1 MIEVQ
6 NLTKRYGNLI
16 AIDSVTFRVERG
28 EILGFLGPNGA
39 GKTTTMRIITGYMP
53 PTNGTVRVA
62 GFDVM
67 EDPIKAK
74 KRIGYLPENP
84 PLYNDMTVE
93 GYLDFVA
100 DLKKVP
106 GKNKKSK
113 IGLAMERC
121 GIADVRKRLIGNLSK
136 GYRQRIG
143 IAQAIVHDPAV
154 LVLDEPTIGLDPKQI
169 IEIRHLIRSF
179 AGERTVVLSTHIL
192 PEVTM
197 TCTRVVIIN
206 EGKIVLE
213 ESLESLSQRAEG
225 SQVLFLKTKYR
236 SDGIREK
243 LLTFPNVSHVTENAS
258 GEFIIQTKGTE
269 DIREE
274 LAKTVVQNGWG
285 LLEMRPLT
293 HALEDVFLRVIS
305 PEVE

>member
-6 NLTKRYGNLI
+6 NLTKRYGNLV
-16 AIDSVTFRVERG
+16 AIDNVSFRVERG

-53 PTNGTVRVA
+53 PTEGMVRVA
-62 GFDVM
+62 DVDVLENPM
-67 EDPIKAK
+67 KAK
-74 KRIGYLPENP
+74 RRIGYLPENP

-93 GYLDFVA
+93 GYLDFIA
-100 DLKKVP
+100 DLKKVS

-113 IGLAMERC
+113 IDFTMARC

-154 LVLDEPTIGLDPKQI
+154 LVLDEPTIGLDPRQI
-169 IEIRHLIRSF
+169 IEIRHLIKSLT
-179 AGERTVVLSTHIL
+179 GERTVILSTHIL

-213 ESLESLSQRAEG
+213 ESLESLSQRVEG
-225 SQVLFLKTKYR
+225 SQFLFLKTSYR
-236 SDGIREK
+236 SDGIKEK
-243 LLTFPNVSHVTENAS
+243 ILSLSNVSHVTENAS
-258 GEFIIQTKGTE
+258 GEFIIQTKGAE

-274 LAKTVVQNGWG
+274 LAKTIVQNGWG

>member
-16 AIDSVTFRVERG
+16 AIDNVSFRVERG

-53 PTNGTVRVA
+53 PTDGTVRVA
-62 GFDVM
+62 DFDVLENPM
-67 EDPIKAK
+67 KAK
-74 KRIGYLPENP
+74 RRIGYLPENP

-93 GYLDFVA
+93 GYLDFIA

-106 GKNKKSK
+106 GKSKKSK
-113 IGLAMERC
+113 IDLAMERC

-154 LVLDEPTIGLDPKQI
+154 LVLDEPTIGLDPRQI
-169 IEIRHLIRSF
+169 IEIRHLIKSL

-197 TCTRVVIIN
+197 VCTRVIIIN
-206 EGKIVLE
+206 EGRIVLE
-213 ESLESLSQRAEG
+213 ESLENLSQRVEG
-225 SQVLFLKTKYR
+225 AQVLFLKTNYR
-236 SDGIREK
+236 SDGIGEK
-243 LLTFPNVSHVTENAS
+243 ILSLPNVSRVTENAS
-258 GEFIIQTKGTE
+258 GEFIIQIKGTA

-274 LAKTVVQNGWG
+274 LAKTIVQNGWG

-293 HALEDVFLRVIS
+293 HTLEDVFLKVIS
-305 PEVE
+305 TEEE

>member
-6 NLTKRYGNLI
+6 NLTKRYGNLV
-16 AIDSVTFRVERG
+16 AIDNVSFRVERG

-53 PTNGTVRVA
+53 PTEGMVRVA
-62 GFDVM
+62 DVDVLENPM
-67 EDPIKAK
+67 KAK
-74 KRIGYLPENP
+74 RRIGYLPENP

-93 GYLDFVA
+93 GYLDFIA
-100 DLKKVP
+100 DLKKVS

-113 IGLAMERC
+113 IDLTMARC

-136 GYRQRIG
+136 GYKQRIG

-154 LVLDEPTIGLDPKQI
+154 LVLDEPTIGLDPRQI
-169 IEIRHLIRSF
+169 IEIRHLIKSL
-179 AGERTVVLSTHIL
+179 AGERTVILSTHIL

-213 ESLESLSQRAEG
+213 ESLESLSQRVEG
-225 SQVLFLKTKYR
+225 SQFLFLKTNYR
-236 SDGIREK
+236 SDGIKEK
-243 LLTFPNVSHVTENAS
+243 ILSLSNVSHVTENAS
-258 GEFIIQTKGTE
+258 GEFIIQTKGVE

-274 LAKTVVQNGWG
+274 LAKTIVQNGWG